1 MARKSEHM
9 VDPLLLRPGNEQVR
23 KYRDL
28 GLWRDE
34 SPPSDLRRWARETP
48 DAIAVTAQ
56 RGDSGILHLT
66 YAEYATQVERFAGVL
81 RALGV
86 GPGQAVAIQLPNW
99 WQVNALVLGCAR
111 LGATAATIAPSVRP
125 RELQRMLARLGSPVC
140 VTVDGWAGFDHAAA
154 LAEIAPQLPHV
165 RHQVVLGERVGT
177 GQVDLERLLE
187 QCSPAVHGDDVD
199 TSAEDPDSVGIV
211 LFTSGTTGQ
220 PKGVLLTHNQWYA
233 GLSQTGLHDDVSN
246 ADVTFTPHV
255 LTHAAGLAYGN
266 LLALQSGGRAVMT
279 DSWQSESGMSLV
291 EETGVTY
298 FVGHP
303 SYVSALVS
311 EAKERN
317 TWLPAL
323 RVVVAGGGS
332 IPVKLGVDVYDTFG
346 VVMQGGWAM
355 TEVAAPVR
363 TDPKLD
369 PPDWSA
375 HSDGRPNLALEIDL
389 RGAGDVIS
397 RERPAELFVR
407 GAGVALATVDR
418 ETGEVVVL
426 GEHDESWYDTGDL
439 AVPDG
444 RGGIR
449 VVGRAVD
456 RIGVGW
462 MIPAADVEDA
472 LRGHPDIDDAAL
484 VGYGENGDKPCA
496 VVVARG
502 VLTIE
507 QVRDYLDAITMTEWY
522 QPTRLERVP
531 ALPRTS
537 TGKVQKELLRRWLRG
552 EAELPPS

>member
-1 MARKSEHM
+1 M
-9 VDPLLLRPGNEQVR
+9 VDPLLVRPSDEQVR

-48 DAIAVTAQ
+48 DAIAITAH
-56 RGDSGILHLT
+56 RGDSGILHVS
-66 YAEYATQVERFAGVL
+66 YAEYAEQVERFTAVL
-81 RALGV
+81 RGLGV

-99 WQVNALVLGCAR
+99 WQVNALVLSCAR
-111 LGATAATIAPSVRP
+111 LGAAAATIAPSVRP

-140 VTVDGWAGFDHAAA
+140 VTVDRWAGFDHAAA
-154 LAEIAPQLPHV
+154 LAEIARQLPQL
-165 RHQVVLGERVGT
+165 RHQVVLGEHVGN
-177 GQVDLERLLE
+177 GQVDLESLLE
-187 QCSPAVHGDDVD
+187 QRSPAAHGGDVD
-199 TSAEDPDSVGIV
+199 TGAEDPDSVGIV
-211 LFTSGTTGQ
+211 LFTSGTTGN

-233 GLSQTGLHDDVSN
+233 GLSQTGLRDGVTS

-266 LLALQSGGRAVMT
+266 LLPLQNGGRAVMT
-279 DSWQSESGMSLV
+279 DSWQNESGMSLV
-291 EETGVTY
+291 EEVGVTY
-298 FVGHP
+298 FSGHP

-311 EAKERN
+311 EANKRN

-332 IPVKLGVDVYDTFG
+332 IPVKLGTDVYDTFG
-346 VVMQGGWAM
+346 VVMRGGWAM
-355 TEVAAPVR
+355 TEVAAAVR

-375 HSDGRPNLALEIDL
+375 HSDGRPSPALEIDL
-389 RGAGDVIS
+389 RGAEGGIS

-407 GAGVALATVDR
+407 GAGVALATIDR

-426 GEHDESWYDTGDL
+426 GEHDEGWYDTGDL
-439 AVPDG
+439 VVPDG

-484 VGYGENGDKPCA
+484 VGYGENSDKPCA

-502 VLTIE
+502 ALTIE
-507 QVRDYLDAITMTEWY
+507 QVRDYLDAIDMTEWY
-522 QPTRLERVP
+522 QPTRLERVR